1 MKGKVQM
8 SENIDVEDLYLD
20 MEELYLV
27 DPEEAFKAIL
37 SNCEQ
42 ILSNSKKEGVL

>member
-1 MKGKVQM
+1 MT
-8 SENIDVEDLYLD
+8 ENIDIEDLYLD

-37 SNCEQ
+37 SN
-42 ILSNSKKEGVL
+42 SKKEGVL

>member
-1 MKGKVQM
+1 M
-8 SENIDVEDLYLD
+8 SEEINIEDLYLD

-27 DPEEAFKAIL
+27 DPEEAFKD
-37 SNCEQ
+37 